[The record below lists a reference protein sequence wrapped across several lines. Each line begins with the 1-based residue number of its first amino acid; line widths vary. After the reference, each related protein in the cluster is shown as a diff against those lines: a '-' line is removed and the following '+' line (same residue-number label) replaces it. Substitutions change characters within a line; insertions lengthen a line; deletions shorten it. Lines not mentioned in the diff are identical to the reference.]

1 VFKSVQPHGAAFREM
16 MMRVESSQ
24 QQIELTRTFFDQ
36 LIENEQ
42 DLAA

>member
-1 VFKSVQPHGAAFREM
+1 M

-24 QQIELTRTFFDQ
+24 QQIELTRQFFNQ